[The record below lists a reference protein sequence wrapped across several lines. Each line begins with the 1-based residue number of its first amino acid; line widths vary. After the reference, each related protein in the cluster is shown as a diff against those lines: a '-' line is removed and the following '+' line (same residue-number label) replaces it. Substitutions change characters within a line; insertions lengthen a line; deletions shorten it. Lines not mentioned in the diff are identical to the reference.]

1 MKLYDKLDI
10 IAKEKIGAPYDEII
24 KNPRNYLSCLLEKHS
39 IGSLIDIA
47 CCVNTLDFDRVIHI
61 INLYLF
67 GEAFFKDLISL
78 YSVKPDSSPVCEWEI
93 LALVHDV
100 SYIYETAVFSRQYLD
115 LNDVCDELNLKPFF
129 TKSDCNA
136 FYSKKTYEDYFKYKR
151 EHYGV
156 CDHGILA
163 GILFENKFPESS
175 GLKKLELAYVIASH
189 NIFVANRNNADLYH
203 TYNLSELI
211 PDSKNFNSIAQSN
224 TKYSYFYLLFCLL
237 DILEPVNAFNCAST
251 EDIKRLLS
259 SIEFSVNENR
269 LAITT
274 SLTTETETIAH
285 RIFDIPIW
293 LKVGLNIESD
303 KKIIINLKNN

>member
-10 IAKEKIGAPYDEII
+10 IAKEKIGVSYGEII
-24 KNPRNYLSCLLEKHS
+24 DNPRKYLSALLENHG
-39 IGSLIDIA
+39 IGNLINA
-47 CCVNTLDFDRVIHI
+47 ESCAKALDFDRVVHI

-67 GEAFFKDLISL
+67 GEGFFKDLIGL
-78 YSVKPDSSPVCEWEI
+78 YSVKDNISDVHEWEL

-100 SYIYETAVFSRQYLD
+100 SYIYETAVFSKQYLD
-115 LNDVCDELNLKPFF
+115 LDDVCSEMKLEPFF
-129 TKSDCNA
+129 EKSCPGS

-163 GILFENKFPESS
+163 GILFENKFPDTHGIS
-175 GLKKLELAYVIASH
+175 KLALAYVIASH
-189 NIFVANRNNADLYH
+189 NIFVANRNNVSLYES
-203 TYNLSELI
+203 YGLSELI
-211 PDSKNFNSIAQSN
+211 PDSENFNSIACKGN
-224 TKYSYFYLLFCLL
+224 KYSYFYLLFCLL

-251 EDIKRLLS
+251 EDIKRLLC
-259 SIEFSVNENR
+259 SIEFSVNENH
-269 LAITT
+269 LEIAT
-274 SLTTETETIAH
+274 SLKTETETIAH

-303 KKIIINLKNN
+303 KKIIIKLKSI